1 MRVLRQVHRY
11 HHGSQFR
18 LLPGGLSTGRFTA
31 TIKVV
36 ILLSSSSQAPL
47 LVGLVLWT
55 FGWAHFWSFLPI
67 LDLTGPIFICF
78 LLHMGHHT
86 SLWGSVEFCTLFGW
100 VPHWSS
106 LPTSFWI
113 FLFYCFF
120 WKFSCLLAN
129 LLFTLHFLSDFN
141 WFWASLPWD
150 FLIYIISE
158 LKAGFAI
165 LCQWGVTS
173 VTSKECNMKIIN

>member
-106 LPTSFWI
+106 LPTSFFGN
-113 FLFYCFF
+113 FLVF
-120 WKFSCLLAN
+120 WQFCSSPSIS
-129 LLFTLHFLSDFN
+129 FQISS

-173 VTSKECNMKIIN
+173 T

>member
-78 LLHMGHHT
+78 L
-86 SLWGSVEFCTLFGW
+86 S
-100 VPHWSS
+100 PHGASHFP
-106 LPTSFWI
+106 LGKCGI
-113 FLFYCFF
+113 
-120 WKFSCLLAN
+120 LLAN
-129 LLFTLHFLSDFN
+129 LLFTLHFLSDFKLVLSFTALRLFDLHY
-141 WFWASLPWD
+141 FWTKSRICYPLSMSCYLYSYSYSYMGIKD
-150 FLIYIISE
+150 FL
-158 LKAGFAI
+158 FRQI
-165 LCQWGVTS
+165 LMYKFQ
-173 VTSKECNMKIIN
+173 SKFLSLIPRQQVE

>member
-1 MRVLRQVHRY
+1 MRVLRQVQHY

-86 SLWGSVEFCTLFGW
+86 SLWGSVEFFWQIC
-100 VPHWSS
+100 SS
-106 LPTSFWI
+106 PSISFQI
-113 FLFYCFF
+113 
-120 WKFSCLLAN
+120 S
-129 LLFTLHFLSDFN
+129 S

-165 LCQWGVTS
+165 LCQWVVTS
-173 VTSKECNMKIIN
+173 TATATAIWG